1 MKAIY
6 WLSVASFLSLVMSMG
21 VIAYLCKEGG
31 CYGIKN
37 ISFGDASVSVLG
49 AMVGLL
55 VGWQI
60 YNVLDLKKEWKENKL
75 KIEKIE
81 ELVKSIQI
89 EKYNQRALNMST
101 QANSFIQAKNFSSA
115 LDCCLQSLYNML
127 YDLKTNSELG
137 NLDNINDWIQISLYD
152 DDNRIRSDFEFYN
165 IEYMESLVS
174 SIRRHDNYSI
184 VRSQFDR
191 LLEDVEKVLLD
202 YKKEKT
208 NE

>member
-6 WLSVASFLSLVMSMG
+6 WLSVASFLSLVLSIG
-21 VIAYLCKEGG
+21 IIVYLCKKGG

-49 AMVGLL
+49 AIVGLL

-75 KIEKIE
+75 KIERME
-81 ELVKSIQI
+81 ELVKNLQI

-101 QANSFIQAKNFSSA
+101 QANSFIQSSNFSSA

-127 YDLKTNSELG
+127 YDLRTNSELG
-137 NLDNINDWIQISLYD
+137 NIENIKEWMEISLYD
-152 DDNRIRSDFEFYN
+152 NDKKIRKDIKFNDIEYIRSL
-165 IEYMESLVS
+165 IT
-174 SIRRHDNYSI
+174 SIREHDNYPI
-184 VRSQFDR
+184 IRSQFDR
-191 LLEDVEKVLLD
+191 LLEDVEHVVLASRV
-202 YKKEKT
+202 
-208 NE
+208 